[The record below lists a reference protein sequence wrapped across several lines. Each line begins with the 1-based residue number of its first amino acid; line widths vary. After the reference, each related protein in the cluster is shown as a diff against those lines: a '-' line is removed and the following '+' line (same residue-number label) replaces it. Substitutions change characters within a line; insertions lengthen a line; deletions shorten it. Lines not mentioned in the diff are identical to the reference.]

1 MKKRLLSLSSAI
13 VKPYN
18 QFNHPTERTNMKSTS
33 NVLSE
38 LEAKLDQQIT
48 TLELALNRKGAIFQV
63 KLSNVGNPDY
73 RQDCRRPL
81 PETTCGWAHVDT
93 LKEAVEL
100 CLLYISF
107 YDLGGGNWNGGLI
120 TRTADGL
127 TIGRVSY
134 NGRVWADESWTPAT
148 KEICVA

>member
-1 MKKRLLSLSSAI
+1 MNKTFEM
-13 VKPYN
+13 
-18 QFNHPTERTNMKSTS
+18 Q
-33 NVLSE
+33 
-38 LEAKLDQQIT
+38 LEEQVGK
-48 TLELALNRKGAIFQV
+48 LELALNRKGAKLSV

-73 RQDCRRPL
+73 RQDPRRPL

-120 TRTADGL
+120 TRNEDGL
-127 TIGRVSY
+127 TIGKVGY
-134 NGRVWADESWTPAT
+134 NGRVWADEHWTPKT
-148 KEICVA
+148 KELCVA